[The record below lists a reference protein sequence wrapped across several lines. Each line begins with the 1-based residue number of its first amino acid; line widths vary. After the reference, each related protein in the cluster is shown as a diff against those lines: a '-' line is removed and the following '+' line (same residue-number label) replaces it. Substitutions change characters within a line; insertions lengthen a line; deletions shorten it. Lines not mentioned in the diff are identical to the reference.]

1 MITVLQQAV
10 LNTMETYPGVVNGL
24 FLWDNW
30 MASDE
35 LCSEGW
41 VNFRNFDIRGKL
53 AGEVVR
59 VAYELYR
66 R

>member
-1 MITVLQQAV
+1 
-10 LNTMETYPGVVNGL
+10 METYPGVVNGL

-41 VNFRNFDIRGKL
+41 ANFRNFDIRGKP

-59 VAYELYR
+59 AAYELYR